1 MRYLNVACVAAFA
14 GVWIEKGMGLIVPGF
29 IPSTLH
35 ELVEY
40 APSVTEW
47 KIALG
52 IWAAG
57 AMVLTVALK
66 VALPLIRSSGKLEPA
81 PAGATSPEPHS

>member
-1 MRYLNVACVAAFA
+1 
-14 GVWIEKGMGLIVPGF
+14 VWIEKGRGLIVPGF

-35 ELVEY
+35 VRVEY
-40 APSVTEW
+40 APCVTEW
-47 KIALG
+47 KIMLG

-66 VALPLIRSSGKLEPA
+66 VALPLIKGSASRLAAEPA
-81 PAGATSPEPHS
+81 GEADPLSHH